1 MEKEKDILRKL
12 IIECLKEI
20 DDAETLDFIYHFLT
34 S

>member
-1 MEKEKDILRKL
+1 MTPENILRKL

-20 DDAETLDFIYHFLT
+20 DDIETLDFIYQFLT